1 MSQRGAYSPAVART
15 PAQRGKVGNWL
26 VESRLARGWDTQ
38 EKARAEVARL
48 TGWTIPQSVYA
59 EWESGRRLPSE
70 ANLDRLRSFYGDAPE
85 ATETPDALVAALTAQ
100 TAAITAL
107 VGEMQKARQE
117 VDPRLVA
124 QILAFAT
131 QTGFLPRE
139 DDPDDPPAGSPSSNR
154 RSQSR
159 LEVVRPRTPRP

>member
-1 MSQRGAYSPAVART
+1 MART

-70 ANLDRLRSFYGDAPE
+70 ANLDKLRSFYGDAPE
-85 ATETPDALVAALTAQ
+85 ATETPDSLIAALQEQ

-107 VGEMQKARQE
+107 VDEMRLARQE
-117 VDPRLVA
+117 VDPRAVA
-124 QILAFAT
+124 AIWELAT
-131 QTGFLPRE
+131 QSGYLPRE

-159 LEVVRPRTPRP
+159 LAVVRPRTPRP

>member
-1 MSQRGAYSPAVART
+1 MRKPIEDKPPLAAWAT
-15 PAQRGKVGNWL
+15 
-26 VESRLARGWDTQ
+26 LAREEAGMSVEEVVDALA
-38 EKARAEVARL
+38 ERGHAVKAATIRGLEGGSKGASVRL
-48 TGWTIPQSVYA
+48 
-59 EWESGRRLPSE
+59 RRLM
-70 ANLDRLRSFYGDAPE
+70 ADVYGTKPPGVALERPT
-85 ATETPDALVAALTAQ
+85 APDALVQALHEQ

-117 VDPRLVA
+117 IDPRLVA

-139 DDPDDPPAGSPSSNR
+139 DDPDDLPAGSPSSNR